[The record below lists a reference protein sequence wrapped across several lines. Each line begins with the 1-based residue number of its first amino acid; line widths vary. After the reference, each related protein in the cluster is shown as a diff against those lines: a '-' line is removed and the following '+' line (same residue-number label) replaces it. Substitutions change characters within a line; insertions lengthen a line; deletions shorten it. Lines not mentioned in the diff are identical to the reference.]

1 MRTINLTLD
10 DQLINAVD
18 TVVKK
23 LHTTRS
29 AFTRF
34 ALKEALK
41 TVRLQLQV
49 QRHRKGYEQYPVQKD
64 EFSVWEKEQVCT

>member
-41 TVRLQLQV
+41 TVRLQLQK
-49 QRHRKGYEQYPVQKD
+49 QRHRKGYENAPVYKD
-64 EFSVWEKEQVCT
+64 EFSV